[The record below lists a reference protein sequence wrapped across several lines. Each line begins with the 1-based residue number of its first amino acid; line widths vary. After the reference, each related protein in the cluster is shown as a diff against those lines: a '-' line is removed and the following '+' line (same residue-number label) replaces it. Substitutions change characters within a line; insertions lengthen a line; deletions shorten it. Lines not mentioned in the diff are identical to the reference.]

1 MGNSYLLIL
10 KLCLLNSF
18 QIAPLE
24 SAVIASICTTTEA
37 WCKKGADTKMHKII
51 SNYTYTMDS
60 TNNNPLEELSDELL
74 SEIIKNLVNAMF
86 RVN

>member
-1 MGNSYLLIL
+1 
-10 KLCLLNSF
+10 
-18 QIAPLE
+18 
-24 SAVIASICTTTEA
+24 
-37 WCKKGADTKMHKII
+37 
-51 SNYTYTMDS
+51 MDS